1 MDNTITKALVEKQ
14 DEMIKELFSKNGI
27 DILGMTEHTEL
38 WFFKL
43 RAAGWD
49 LKLERV
55 DTGKPPEGYITHTT
69 SAYILLKNDIE
80 VDRVFLTIRGK
91 I

>member
-27 DILGMTEHTEL
+27 DISGMTEHTEL

-43 RAAGWD
+43 RAKGWE
-49 LKLERV
+49 LKLEWR
-55 DTGKPPEGYITHTT
+55 DTYNPIEGYIMHTT
-69 SAYILLKNDIE
+69 ETFILLKNDIE